1 MLKYRD
7 YYIYEQNGEFTVGD
21 SDGAKFDDL
30 TLENFYCGVD
40 ETVMVAWN
48 MQHENRLEFYE
59 LRNDCDE
66 VSFEDYIRHFVDYN
80 SDVSFVVPA
89 VYFTTLDKAKEF
101 IDWIMEGND
110 EGYSL
115 NEEIQNEK
123 DKAKVKNNIKTIDEQ
138 YDATLRMVENLID
151 NLQALHTDIVNASET
166 DGLTIEDSEELDW
179 MCLTIN
185 SAMQSVE
192 EVAQAMAR

>member
-7 YYIYEQNGEFTVGD
+7 YYIYEQNGEFTIGD

-48 MQHENRLEFYE
+48 MQHGNRLEFYE
-59 LRNDCDE
+59 LRNNGDE
-66 VSFEDYIRHFVDYN
+66 VSFEDYIKHFVDYN
-80 SDVSFVVPA
+80 SDESFVVPV

-101 IDWIMEGND
+101 IDWIMEGDD

-123 DKAKVKNNIKTIDEQ
+123 DKAKVKNDIKIIDEQ
-138 YDATLRMVENLID
+138 YDEVLREVERLLD
-151 NLQALHTDIVNASET
+151 NLSALHTDIINTSET
-166 DGLTIEDSEELDW
+166 DGLTMEDSEELDW

-185 SAMQSVE
+185 SAMKSVE
-192 EVAQAMAR
+192 EVVQAMAR